1 MNHDPSNFPFKIY
14 MYKRT
19 RQHLQQMHVYESG
32 QGQTAACMH
41 AFILWTIYCPHVY
54 IDEVTN
60 TPH

>member
-1 MNHDPSNFPFKIY
+1 

-41 AFILWTIYCPHVY
+41 AFILWTIYCPHAY